1 MDVADLGLWLAGAAK
16 QREDLGALFE
26 AFCFELRRR
35 GSIINRGSLG
45 LEGLD
50 PEVGGSRY
58 VWEEDAVRHTS
69 VPRAGVV
76 QSPGYQNSPMRIV
89 DETGEPFRQRLTG
102 AQTMPLLEELRL
114 SGATDYAMFPMPFVD
129 RTRSAVISYSTQSL
143 AGFSDAELHALGLA
157 TDLFGPYA
165 ERQVLRQIAVDLL
178 DVYVGPHTGRRIIE
192 GHVERGDVETIEAA
206 IWLAD
211 LRGFTRR
218 SETAAI
224 KEVLKGLNAWLEA
237 MVTSIH
243 EHDGEVLKFIGD
255 AVLAIFPTGPERSGR
270 GACEAALA
278 AAEGACRQTDDVN
291 RRRAEKGLWP
301 LEFGLGLHFGEVVYG
316 NIGAPRRLDFTVI
329 GAAVNRASRLQELSK
344 QLRRRVIISGTFAG
358 YTKGPLVPLGIH
370 RLRDVSEPQS
380 VYGLPADAGAN
391 PI

>member
-1 MDVADLGLWLAGAAK
+1 MNLDDLGLWLVGAAK
-16 QREDLGALFE
+16 ERRELGALFE
-26 AFCFELRRR
+26 AFCTELRRR
-35 GSIINRGSLG
+35 GSVINRGSLG

-58 VWEEDAVRHTS
+58 IWGEEDVVRRTS

-89 DETGEPFRQRLTG
+89 DDTGKPFRQRIEG
-102 AQTMPLLEELRL
+102 EQTMPLLEELRQ
-114 SGATDYAMFPMPFVD
+114 SGATDYAMFPMPFID
-129 RTRSAVISYSTQSL
+129 TTRSAVISYSTRSPG
-143 AGFSDAELHALGLA
+143 GFSDAELRALELA
-157 TDLFGPYA
+157 TNLFGPYA

-178 DVYVGPHTGRRIIE
+178 DVYVGPHTGRRIID

-218 SETAAI
+218 SEGSAI
-224 KEVLKGLNAWLEA
+224 KDVLKGLNAWLEV

-243 EHDGEVLKFIGD
+243 ERDGEVLKFIGD
-255 AVLAIFPTGPERSGR
+255 AILAIFPTGPQRSGR
-270 GACEAALA
+270 AVCEAALA
-278 AAEGACRQTDDVN
+278 AAEGACRQVDEVN
-291 RRRAEKGLWP
+291 RIRAEKGLWQ
-301 LEFGLGLHFGEVVYG
+301 LEFGLSLHFGEVAYG

-344 QLRRRVIISGTFAG
+344 QLQRRVVISGIFAG
-358 YTKGPLVPLGIH
+358 YTKGPLTPLGIH
-370 RLRDVSEPQS
+370 HLRDVAEPQS
-380 VYGLPADAGAN
+380 VYGLPAETGAN
-391 PI
+391 